1 MCHLRLPCWFQHC
14 LSPTHTTRTITVRW
28 NQYPELRNQSIKK
41 FNNINQ
47 SRIHQ
52 PLEANTW
59 NRQNLITGGLEELIK
74 KQEKKKKKEKWKR
87 GNKHFLTDSIS
98 APDRRAALTVFSSRL
113 AAELG
118 ALFRITTGS
127 QSCVIGPTPAMI
139 SSSSSLTKSR
149 VSSPAN
155 IRWKES
161 DYFSRRWLI

>member
-52 PLEANTW
+52 PLEANTL

-74 KQEKKKKKEKWKR
+74 KQEKKKKGEVEERKQTFSD
-87 GNKHFLTDSIS
+87 GFDIS
-98 APDRRAALTVFSSRL
+98 AGSTSGVDGFLVALGGGVRGSLSDHHRL
-113 AAELG
+113 PILRHRSNSCHDFFFFELDK
-118 ALFRITTGS
+118 I
-127 QSCVIGPTPAMI
+127 
-139 SSSSSLTKSR
+139 
-149 VSSPAN
+149 
-155 IRWKES
+155 
-161 DYFSRRWLI
+161 